1 MRKAILPAAA
11 ALALL
16 MLAGC
21 GEEENYY
28 GYGGQNQITVTG
40 SGRASAEP
48 DMAVVIFAVDISGE
62 DPVEVADEAAM
73 KVDSAIAAAMEMG
86 ISEDD
91 INTSSYSM
99 WIEKKYDPVT
109 YMETDELVYHV
120 SHYLRANIRDLDAVG
135 GFIASMVESGVNT
148 VSSVTFTLEDR
159 SELASDAR
167 ADAVERAG
175 EKAEQLAGSL
185 DVALGEVVMVNEYT
199 NYYPA
204 SDMTAMGYGGY
215 AGEMTAP
222 NVSPGSFT
230 MGVDVTITWKLEE

>member
-1 MRKAILPAAA
+1 
-11 ALALL
+11 
-16 MLAGC
+16 
-21 GEEENYY
+21 
-28 GYGGQNQITVTG
+28 
-40 SGRASAEP
+40 
-48 DMAVVIFAVDISGE
+48 
-62 DPVEVADEAAM
+62 
-73 KVDSAIAAAMEMG
+73 
-86 ISEDD
+86 
-91 INTSSYSM
+91 
-99 WIEKKYDPVT
+99 
-109 YMETDELVYHV
+109 
-120 SHYLRANIRDLDAVG
+120 
-135 GFIASMVESGVNT
+135 MVESGVNT

-175 EKAEQLAGSL
+175 EKAQQLAGSL